1 MLQHGSLPLTGNL
14 ARITEALT
22 FADDFARNDAAE
34 RLLARATTVESVLGR
49 EVLWNDAAQA
59 FVWAFEATLD
69 LKLEE
74 QPLSENERGRA
85 DELVREKYATSR
97 LDERV

>member
-1 MLQHGSLPLTGNL
+1 MNL
-14 ARITEALT
+14 AR
-22 FADDFARNDAAE
+22 DDAAQ
-34 RLLARATTVESVLGR
+34 RLLTRATTVESVLGR

-59 FVWAFEATLD
+59 FVWAFEVTLK

-85 DELVREKYATSR
+85 DELVREKYASPDWTH
-97 LDERV
+97 RV